1 MALPHKCCNRRELE
15 SLIGHLHHAVKVVW
29 PSRTFLRCMIDLLC
43 RFRKRDHLIRLNSEF
58 HLNLLW
64 WHQFSSQWHGV
75 SFWSFP
81 GLLPTADVE
90 LSSYAVGSLGYGPF
104 LEGFWFTE
112 SWAPSQQQQASSN
125 RCPRLGP
132 LVVLKECVLS
142 LRQQCC
148 SPHREFKF
156 PA

>member
-1 MALPHKCCNRRELE
+1 MALPHKCCNRCELE
-15 SLIGHLHHAVKVVW
+15 SLIGHLLHADKVVW
-29 PSRTFLRCMIDLLC
+29 PSRTFLRRTIDLLC
-43 RFRKRDHLIRLNSEF
+43 RFRKRDHLIRFNNEF

-75 SFWSFP
+75 SFWLFP
-81 GLLPTADVE
+81 ALLPTADVE
-90 LSSYAVGSLGYGPF
+90 LSSDAAGSLGYGAF

-112 SWAPSQQQQASSN
+112 SRAPSQQQQASSN

-132 LVVLKECVLS
+132 LVVLKACVPS

-148 SPHREFKF
+148 SPHREFQF